1 MLSDVDTETQR
12 AEREREKREK
22 ATLFACGVRNSK
34 KIDFCSQKN
43 VIRKR
48 MFEIVYFLWL
58 TR

>member
-48 MFEIVYFLWL
+48 MFEIVYFL
-58 TR
+58 